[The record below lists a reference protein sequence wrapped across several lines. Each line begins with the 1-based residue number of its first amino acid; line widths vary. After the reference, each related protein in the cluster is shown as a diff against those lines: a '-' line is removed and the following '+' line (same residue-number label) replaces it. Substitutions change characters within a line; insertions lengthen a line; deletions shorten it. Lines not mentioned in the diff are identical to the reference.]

1 MTEEKE
7 VTIEK
12 NGIKVTYKEKDKKSL
27 KELFNVDIVEEIEGI
42 MKEKVL
48 ND

>member
-1 MTEEKE
+1 MKEEK
-7 VTIEK
+7 TIEK
-12 NGIKVTYKEKDKKSL
+12 DGVTATYKEKDKKTL
-27 KELFNVDIVEEIEGI
+27 KELFDVDIVEEIEGI

>member
-1 MTEEKE
+1 MKEEEK
-7 VTIEK
+7 TIEK

-27 KELFNVDIVEEIEGI
+27 KELFNVDIIDEIESI